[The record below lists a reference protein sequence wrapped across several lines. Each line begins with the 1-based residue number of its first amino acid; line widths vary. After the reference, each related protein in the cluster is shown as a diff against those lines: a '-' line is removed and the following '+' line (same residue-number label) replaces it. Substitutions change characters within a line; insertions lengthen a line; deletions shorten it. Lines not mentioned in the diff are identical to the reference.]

1 MTAAQPASEV
11 SVIVEHPLV
20 APNSLE
26 PRGIQA
32 MWRPVEQVL
41 WLHVS
46 SQTPHRAR
54 RDIATALGLDIAQVR
69 AKSVGL
75 DAIAYVHVAL
85 RDHQEDSINSF
96 LRLVETEPQIV
107 ECASITGDHDF
118 ILKVYAK
125 TPEDL
130 EHFIMQRLLKSGL
143 VRDTRSNFVLR
154 QTKTRGP
161 LPIL

>member
-1 MTAAQPASEV
+1 MDHIDRNILCELQKDGRQSMQDLADRTGLSASQCWRRVRDLEAA
-11 SVIVEHPLV
+11 
-20 APNSLE
+20 
-26 PRGIQA
+26 GII
-32 MWRPVEQVL
+32 
-41 WLHVS
+41 S
-46 SQTPHRAR
+46 GYT
-54 RDIATALGLDIAQVR
+54 AQVR

-75 DAIAYVHVAL
+75 NAIAYVHVAL
-85 RDHQEDSINSF
+85 REHQEDSINAF
-96 LRLVETEPQIV
+96 LRLIETEPQIV

-125 TPEDL
+125 TPEEL

>member
-1 MTAAQPASEV
+1 M
-11 SVIVEHPLV
+11 
-20 APNSLE
+20 
-26 PRGIQA
+26 R
-32 MWRPVEQVL
+32 
-41 WLHVS
+41 
-46 SQTPHRAR
+46 QTLQSA
-54 RDIATALGLDIAQVR
+54 DIAILQELQIDGRQSMQDLADRTGLSASQCWRRVRDLEAAGIISGYTAQVR

-75 DAIAYVHVAL
+75 NAIAYVHVAL
-85 RDHQEDSINSF
+85 REHQEDSINAF
-96 LRLVETEPQIV
+96 LRLIETEPQIV

-125 TPEDL
+125 TPEEL

>member
-1 MTAAQPASEV
+1 M
-11 SVIVEHPLV
+11 
-20 APNSLE
+20 
-26 PRGIQA
+26 R
-32 MWRPVEQVL
+32 
-41 WLHVS
+41 
-46 SQTPHRAR
+46 QTLQSA
-54 RDIATALGLDIAQVR
+54 DIAILQELQMDGRQSMQDLADRTGLSASQCWRRVRDLEAAGIISGYTAQVR

-75 DAIAYVHVAL
+75 NAIAYVHVAL
-85 RDHQEDSINSF
+85 REHQEDSINAF
-96 LRLVETEPQIV
+96 LRLIETEPQIV

-125 TPEDL
+125 TPEEL

>member
-1 MTAAQPASEV
+1 MKQTLQ
-11 SVIVEHPLV
+11 V
-20 APNSLE
+20 A
-26 PRGIQA
+26 
-32 MWRPVEQVL
+32 
-41 WLHVS
+41 
-46 SQTPHRAR
+46 
-54 RDIATALGLDIAQVR
+54 DIAILQELQMDGRQSMQDLADRTGLSASQCWRRVRDLEATDIISGYTAQVR

-75 DAIAYVHVAL
+75 NAIAYVHVAL
-85 RDHQEDSINSF
+85 REHQEDSINAF
-96 LRLVETEPQIV
+96 LRLIETEPQIV

-125 TPEDL
+125 TPEEL

>member
-1 MTAAQPASEV
+1 MRQTLQTA
-11 SVIVEHPLV
+11 
-20 APNSLE
+20 
-26 PRGIQA
+26 
-32 MWRPVEQVL
+32 
-41 WLHVS
+41 
-46 SQTPHRAR
+46 
-54 RDIATALGLDIAQVR
+54 DIAILQELQTDGRLSMQDIADRTGLSASQCWRRVRDLEAAGVVSGYTAQIR

-85 RDHQEDSINSF
+85 RDHQEDSILSF
-96 LRLVETEPQIV
+96 QRLVEIAPQIV

-130 EHFIMQRLLKSGL
+130 ERFIMQHLLKSGL

-154 QTKTRGP
+154 QIKTRGP

>member
-1 MTAAQPASEV
+1 MLHPADIDILRQLQISGRLSMQELSDRTGLSASQCWRRV
-11 SVIVEHPLV
+11 RD
-20 APNSLE
+20 LE
-26 PRGIQA
+26 ASGVVTGYR
-32 MWRPVEQVL
+32 
-41 WLHVS
+41 
-46 SQTPHRAR
+46 
-54 RDIATALGLDIAQVR
+54 AQVP
-69 AKSVGL
+69 AKAVGL
-75 DAIAYVHVAL
+75 NAIAYVHVAL
-85 RDHQEDSINSF
+85 KDHQEKSIADF

-130 EHFIMQRLLKSGL
+130 EVFIMQRLLKSGL

>member
-1 MTAAQPASEV
+1 MKHIVQTADAAILRELQISGRLSMQDLGERTGLSASQCWRRVRDLEAAGV
-11 SVIVEHPLV
+11 V
-20 APNSLE
+20 A
-26 PRGIQA
+26 GY
-32 MWRPVEQVL
+32 
-41 WLHVS
+41 
-46 SQTPHRAR
+46 
-54 RDIATALGLDIAQVR
+54 GAQVR
-69 AKSVGL
+69 AKAIGL
-75 DAIAYVHVAL
+75 NAIAYVHVAL
-85 RDHQEDSINSF
+85 LTHQEDSISSF

-130 EHFIMQRLLKSGL
+130 EHFIMQCLLKSGL

-154 QTKTRGP
+154 QNKTRGP

>member
-1 MTAAQPASEV
+1 MAQTFHPADLAILQQLQTDGRLSMQELADRTGLSASQCWRRV
-11 SVIVEHPLV
+11 RDLEASGVI
-20 APNSLE
+20 S
-26 PRGIQA
+26 GY
-32 MWRPVEQVL
+32 
-41 WLHVS
+41 S
-46 SQTPHRAR
+46 
-54 RDIATALGLDIAQVR
+54 AQVR

-75 DAIAYVHVAL
+75 NAISYIHVAL
-85 RDHQEDSINSF
+85 QSHQEDNINAF

-118 ILKVYAK
+118 LLKVYAK
-125 TPEDL
+125 SPEDL
-130 EHFIMQRLLKSGL
+130 ELFIMQCLLKSGL

>member
-1 MTAAQPASEV
+1 MKHTLQPA
-11 SVIVEHPLV
+11 
-20 APNSLE
+20 
-26 PRGIQA
+26 
-32 MWRPVEQVL
+32 
-41 WLHVS
+41 
-46 SQTPHRAR
+46 
-54 RDIATALGLDIAQVR
+54 DIAILQELQADGRLSMQDLADRTGLSASQCWRRVRDLEAADIIAGYTAQVR

-75 DAIAYVHVAL
+75 NAIAYVHVAL
-85 RDHQEDSINSF
+85 REHQEDSINAF
-96 LRLVETEPQIV
+96 LRLIETEPQIV

-125 TPEDL
+125 TPEEL

>member
-1 MTAAQPASEV
+1 MKQTLQPA
-11 SVIVEHPLV
+11 
-20 APNSLE
+20 
-26 PRGIQA
+26 
-32 MWRPVEQVL
+32 
-41 WLHVS
+41 
-46 SQTPHRAR
+46 
-54 RDIATALGLDIAQVR
+54 DIAILQELQTEGRLSMQDLADRTGLSASQCWRRVRDLEASGVISGYIAQVR

-85 RDHQEDSINSF
+85 RDHQEESITSF
-96 LRLVETEPQIV
+96 LRLIETEPQIV

>member
-1 MTAAQPASEV
+1 M
-11 SVIVEHPLV
+11 
-20 APNSLE
+20 
-26 PRGIQA
+26 R
-32 MWRPVEQVL
+32 
-41 WLHVS
+41 
-46 SQTPHRAR
+46 QTLQSA
-54 RDIATALGLDIAQVR
+54 DIAILQELQKDGRQSMQDLADRTGFSASQCWRRVRDLEAASIISGYTAQVR

-75 DAIAYVHVAL
+75 NAIAYVHVAL
-85 RDHQEDSINSF
+85 REHQEDSINAF
-96 LRLVETEPQIV
+96 LRLIETEPQIV

-125 TPEDL
+125 TPEEL

>member
-1 MTAAQPASEV
+1 MKEILQSSDISILQELQVSGRLSMQELAERTGLSASQCWRRVRDLEAAGVV
-11 SVIVEHPLV
+11 SGY
-20 APNSLE
+20 
-26 PRGIQA
+26 R
-32 MWRPVEQVL
+32 
-41 WLHVS
+41 
-46 SQTPHRAR
+46 
-54 RDIATALGLDIAQVR
+54 AQVT
-69 AKSVGL
+69 AKAVGL
-75 DAIAYVHVAL
+75 NAIAYIHVAL
-85 RDHQEDSINSF
+85 QDHQEDSISSF

-143 VRDTRSNFVLR
+143 VRDTRRNFVLR

>member
-1 MTAAQPASEV
+1 M
-11 SVIVEHPLV
+11 
-20 APNSLE
+20 
-26 PRGIQA
+26 R
-32 MWRPVEQVL
+32 
-41 WLHVS
+41 
-46 SQTPHRAR
+46 QTLQSA
-54 RDIATALGLDIAQVR
+54 DIAILQELQKDGRQSMQDLADRTGLSASQCWRRVRDLEAAGIISGYTAQVR

-75 DAIAYVHVAL
+75 NAIAYVHVAL
-85 RDHQEDSINSF
+85 REHQEDSINAF
-96 LRLVETEPQIV
+96 LRLIETEPQIV

-125 TPEDL
+125 TPEEL

>member
-1 MTAAQPASEV
+1 M
-11 SVIVEHPLV
+11 
-20 APNSLE
+20 
-26 PRGIQA
+26 R
-32 MWRPVEQVL
+32 
-41 WLHVS
+41 
-46 SQTPHRAR
+46 QTLQSA
-54 RDIATALGLDIAQVR
+54 DIAILQELQKDGRQSMQDLADRTGLSASQCWRRVRDLEAAGIISGYTAQIR

-75 DAIAYVHVAL
+75 NAIAYVHVAL
-85 RDHQEDSINSF
+85 REHQEDSINAF
-96 LRLVETEPQIV
+96 LRLIETEPQIV

-125 TPEDL
+125 TPEEL

>member
-1 MTAAQPASEV
+1 MKNMTQN
-11 SVIVEHPLV
+11 L
-20 APNSLE
+20 
-26 PRGIQA
+26 
-32 MWRPVEQVL
+32 
-41 WLHVS
+41 
-46 SQTPHRAR
+46 QTA
-54 RDIATALGLDIAQVR
+54 DIAILQELQADGRLSMQELSDRTGLSASQCWRRVRDLEAVGIIAGYTAQIR

-75 DAIAYVHVAL
+75 NAIAYVHVAL
-85 RDHQEDSINSF
+85 REHQEDSINAF
-96 LRLVETEPQIV
+96 LRLIETEPQIV

-125 TPEDL
+125 TPEEL

>member
-1 MTAAQPASEV
+1 M
-11 SVIVEHPLV
+11 
-20 APNSLE
+20 
-26 PRGIQA
+26 R
-32 MWRPVEQVL
+32 
-41 WLHVS
+41 
-46 SQTPHRAR
+46 QTLQSA
-54 RDIATALGLDIAQVR
+54 DIAILQELQKDGRQSMQDLADRTGFSASQCWRRVRDLEAAGIISGYTAQVR

-75 DAIAYVHVAL
+75 NAIAYVHVAL
-85 RDHQEDSINSF
+85 REHQEDSINAF
-96 LRLVETEPQIV
+96 LRLIETEPQIV

-125 TPEDL
+125 TPEEL

>member
-1 MTAAQPASEV
+1 MTQSLQPA
-11 SVIVEHPLV
+11 
-20 APNSLE
+20 
-26 PRGIQA
+26 
-32 MWRPVEQVL
+32 
-41 WLHVS
+41 
-46 SQTPHRAR
+46 
-54 RDIATALGLDIAQVR
+54 DIAILQELQTDGRLSMQDLADRTGLSASQCWRRVR
-69 AKSVGL
+69 DLEATGVLAGYAARVPAKSVGL
-75 DAIAYVHVAL
+75 NAIAYVHIAL
-85 RDHQEDSINSF
+85 KDHQEDSIASF

-118 ILKVYAK
+118 ILKVYAR

>member
-1 MTAAQPASEV
+1 MKQNLQPA
-11 SVIVEHPLV
+11 
-20 APNSLE
+20 
-26 PRGIQA
+26 
-32 MWRPVEQVL
+32 
-41 WLHVS
+41 
-46 SQTPHRAR
+46 
-54 RDIATALGLDIAQVR
+54 DIAILQELQMDGRQSMQDLADRTGLSASQCWRRVRDLEAAAIISGYTAQVR

-75 DAIAYVHVAL
+75 NAIAYVHVAL
-85 RDHQEDSINSF
+85 REHQEDSINAF
-96 LRLVETEPQIV
+96 LRLIETEPQIV

-125 TPEDL
+125 TPEEL

>member
-1 MTAAQPASEV
+1 MKQTIQPA
-11 SVIVEHPLV
+11 
-20 APNSLE
+20 
-26 PRGIQA
+26 
-32 MWRPVEQVL
+32 
-41 WLHVS
+41 
-46 SQTPHRAR
+46 
-54 RDIATALGLDIAQVR
+54 DIAILQELQTNGRLSMQELADRTGLSASQCWRRVRDLEASGVVSGYIAQVR

-85 RDHQEDSINSF
+85 RDHQEDSITSF

>member
-1 MTAAQPASEV
+1 MYFARPYSMNQTLQPADIAILQELQADGRLSMQDLADRTGLSASQCWRRVRDLEAAQ
-11 SVIVEHPLV
+11 VI
-20 APNSLE
+20 S
-26 PRGIQA
+26 GY
-32 MWRPVEQVL
+32 
-41 WLHVS
+41 
-46 SQTPHRAR
+46 T
-54 RDIATALGLDIAQVR
+54 AQVR
-69 AKSVGL
+69 AKAVSL

-85 RDHQEDSINSF
+85 RDHQEDSITAF
-96 LRLVETEPQIV
+96 LRLIETEPQIV

-125 TPEDL
+125 TPEAL

>member
-1 MTAAQPASEV
+1 MKQTLQPA
-11 SVIVEHPLV
+11 
-20 APNSLE
+20 
-26 PRGIQA
+26 
-32 MWRPVEQVL
+32 
-41 WLHVS
+41 
-46 SQTPHRAR
+46 
-54 RDIATALGLDIAQVR
+54 DIAILQQLQTDGRLSMQELADRTGLSASQCWRRVRELEASGVVSGYIAQVR

-85 RDHQEDSINSF
+85 RDHQEDNITAF